1 MPKDTFQLSGNAAD
15 IYETQKVPAMF
26 GPLADAMLG
35 SVELNSSDRILDV
48 ACGTGIVARKAKEKA
63 GKDVRVVGADLNKGM
78 IDTAQSLIDPVS
90 QSCEWVVAPADNM
103 PFANGEF
110 TKVFCQQ
117 GLQFFPDQKL
127 ALIEMR
133 RVLAEGGQI
142 FVTIWKEPS
151 PFFSTLATAIE
162 NHVNQD
168 LAAKSLAPFTY
179 KGHGEMPK
187 LLKNNG
193 FSGFRSTD
201 LTIDRKIRDPKNSIE
216 QEILGNPVGKEIL
229 EIGEEVL
236 RKISEEVFGAM
247 EDYIIGNNLVV
258 PQTTCLYQAAVR

>member
-1 MPKDTFQLSGNAAD
+1 MR
-15 IYETQKVPAMF
+15 
-26 GPLADAMLG
+26 LAQVCRVRSHRHDAL
-35 SVELNSSDRILDV
+35 ELPFDNN
-48 ACGTGIVARKAKEKA
+48 EF
-63 GKDVRVVGADLNKGM
+63 DLC
-78 IDTAQSLIDPVS
+78 L
-90 QSCEWVVAPADNM
+90 
-103 PFANGEF
+103 
-110 TKVFCQQ
+110 CQQ

-127 ALIEMR
+127 ALVEMR

-151 PFFSTLATAIE
+151 PFFTTLATAIE

-168 LAAKSLAPFTY
+168 LAAKSLAPFSY

-187 LLKNNG
+187 LFNDTG
-193 FSGFRSTD
+193 FSDFSSTE

-216 QEILGNPVGKEIL
+216 QEILGNPVGSEIL
-229 EIGEEVL
+229 EMGEEAL

-247 EDYIIGNNLVV
+247 DDYIVGSDLIV